1 MALFLNT
8 MRPQLVR
15 CSRQPQ
21 SLLRAGLSSTAVL
34 RSSAILGRLK
44 TDLKDAMRAKDK
56 QKLNVL
62 RSIMAEITNASKTAK
77 PVDSDA
83 KLLAL
88 FKKQTVAAEKAVAEF
103 ERAQRLDLVEKERA
117 QIAVLQAYQGEIPM
131 LQEEEVDS
139 LVEAAVAELRGENK
153 EEGWKPQFG
162 ALMKG
167 VMAKIAGRPVDQSYV
182 TEKTKSAAA

>member
-1 MALFLNT
+1 
-8 MRPQLVR
+8 
-15 CSRQPQ
+15 
-21 SLLRAGLSSTAVL
+21 VL
-34 RSSAILGRLK
+34 RSSVILGRLK

-56 QKLNVL
+56 QRLNVL
-62 RSIMAEITNASKTAK
+62 RSLMAEITNASKTAK

-88 FKKQTVAAEKAVAEF
+88 LKKQAVAAEKAVEEF
-103 ERAQRLDLVEKERA
+103 ESAQRPDLVEKERA
-117 QIAVLQAYQGEIPM
+117 QLQVLQAYHGEIPM
-131 LQEEEVDS
+131 LKGEEVDS
-139 LVEAAVAELRGENK
+139 LVDSVVAELRGESNK
-153 EEGWKPQFG
+153 EEGWKPPFG